1 MQPIELALSTKQVS
15 FADHGA
21 LLLKVIQSVGVHA
34 DHQLLRNCLGS
45 SGLGTGVDI
54 VLLSA
59 ASIDAL
65 IVAVPDSP

>member
-15 FADHGA
+15 FADHGT
-21 LLLKVIQSVGVHA
+21 LLLKVLQSVGVHA
-34 DHQLLRNCLGS
+34 DHQVLKNCLDS
-45 SGLGTGVDI
+45 FGLGTAVDI

-65 IVAVPDSP
+65 TVAAPDSP